1 MLVKYIGESYMD
13 KPWPGMHIR
22 TSCLEDG
29 FFRAT
34 QPKYLND
41 PSSESRL
48 LPFFNKFSPADYAWA
63 RNEFKKMQRD
73 PSYVPSIQ
81 ELEYYLKPC
90 GKRYGEDFPHLLI
103 NEGFTSMDSYDES
116 KLQEIVTYLND
127 YLVEA
132 VSCHLGVFSLSKSDC
147 NLHMW
152 THYASI
158 GKGVAVVFDETH
170 DFFKIYRPCDVS
182 YNPEDRASVTYYK
195 GAVRFNGYPAPSR
208 NIDIKNKDNTL
219 HGILNR
225 DSVRELF
232 INRLLYTKGEEWLP
246 ENESRI
252 IFPLADCERKIGSIV
267 SPSIDDCLLNEY
279 PDVFH
284 DYHEIN
290 LKKIPFSAFK
300 QITLGYNMTEKDKNI
315 ILDKVSSNKE
325 LSHLNVLQSK
335 LDIYGKVVV
344 NPM

>member
-1 MLVKYIGESYMD
+1 M
-13 KPWPGMHIR
+13 
-22 TSCLEDG
+22 
-29 FFRAT
+29 
-34 QPKYLND
+34 
-41 PSSESRL
+41 
-48 LPFFNKFSPADYAWA
+48 
-63 RNEFKKMQRD
+63 
-73 PSYVPSIQ
+73 
-81 ELEYYLKPC
+81 
-90 GKRYGEDFPHLLI
+90 
-103 NEGFTSMDSYDES
+103 
-116 KLQEIVTYLND
+116 
-127 YLVEA
+127 
-132 VSCHLGVFSLSKSDC
+132 
-147 NLHMW
+147 
-152 THYASI
+152 
-158 GKGVAVVFDETH
+158 
-170 DFFKIYRPCDVS
+170 
-182 YNPEDRASVTYYK
+182 
-195 GAVRFNGYPAPSR
+195 
-208 NIDIKNKDNTL
+208 

-325 LSHLNVLQSK
+325 LSHVNVLHSK

-344 NPM
+344 KPM